1 MGKVA
6 EIAKRNPDDELE
18 LDEQVCINFQ
28 TKRIRNSCPIENDDS
43 YYSSNEEDDDDDV
56 SVPLSS
62 VAPAFIT
69 SSTSDSEEEQGDN
82 SDDSIPPLSSV
93 ARQRGPTVSSSDSE
107 EEQGDNC
114 DDSIPP
120 LSSVARQRGP
130 TVSSSESVLIGQMNV
145 ASCHVELYKRLI
157 NKFGEIVSS
166 PSLPKFMV
174 QPTCAAINDLLDSVT
189 AMLDTIPE
197 TISQEKVSEW
207 KEMISFYSGMGLK
220 VAWLQDRVRLYDDWL
235 FTRSSGNVGLMKAKV
250 LAKQYMLEARRK
262 EVSTLESELQ
272 VLCAELETESN
283 IQSRFNFSF
292 FD

>member
-130 TVSSSESVLIGQMNV
+130 TVSSS
-145 ASCHVELYKRLI
+145 
-157 NKFGEIVSS
+157 
-166 PSLPKFMV
+166 
-174 QPTCAAINDLLDSVT
+174 

>member
-82 SDDSIPPLSSV
+82 
-93 ARQRGPTVSSSDSE
+93 
-107 EEQGDNC
+107 C

-130 TVSSSESVLIGQMNV
+130 TVSSS
-145 ASCHVELYKRLI
+145 
-157 NKFGEIVSS
+157 
-166 PSLPKFMV
+166 
-174 QPTCAAINDLLDSVT
+174 